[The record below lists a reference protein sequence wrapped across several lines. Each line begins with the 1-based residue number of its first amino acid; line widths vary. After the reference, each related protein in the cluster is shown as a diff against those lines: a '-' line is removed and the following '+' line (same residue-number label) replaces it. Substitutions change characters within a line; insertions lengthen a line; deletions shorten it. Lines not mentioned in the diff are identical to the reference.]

1 MDNTHTYPFSIPVE
15 VVFRDVDAFTHVNN
29 AVYFTYFETARIK
42 FITHALGV
50 ERANEIPLIL
60 AEAACTYKTPAYMG
74 ELLLVGLRVSHVG
87 TKSFHVEYEVSSR
100 TDGRLVA
107 LGRTVQV
114 MFDYDTGQTIAI
126 PDDLRGTLQKYG

>member
-1 MDNTHTYPFSIPVE
+1 MDNTQTYPFSIPIE

-60 AEAACTYKTPAYMG
+60 AEATCTYKMPAYMG

-100 TDGRLVA
+100 TDGRLIA

-126 PDDLRGTLQKYG
+126 PDDLRGTLQSYQ